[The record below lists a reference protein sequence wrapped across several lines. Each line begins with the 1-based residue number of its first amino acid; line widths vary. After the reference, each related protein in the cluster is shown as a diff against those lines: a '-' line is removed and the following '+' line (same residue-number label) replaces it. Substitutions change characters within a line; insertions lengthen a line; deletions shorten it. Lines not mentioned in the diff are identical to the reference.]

1 MTSDSAPMGGQHE
14 RTDEAVG
21 PVRVVVDLDA
31 IGANVR
37 ALQRHAGGTPLL
49 AVVKGDAYG
58 HGLLPVARTARAA
71 GAAWLGTAQLSESL
85 RLRRGG
91 IDGPILSWLHAPGA
105 DFAAALEA
113 DIDLGVSGEWAL
125 AEIEAAAASTGRIA
139 RVHLKLDT
147 GLGRNGA
154 YAPGSPF
161 SSGAGAGGVRR
172 VSTGPDAAQ
181 PLGGGAAELIELA
194 ARAQD
199 RGRVQVVGLMSHF
212 AASDTPGDP
221 SIAAQQEVF
230 GAAVDAAARAGLDI
244 RWRHLANSAAVLTDP
259 SARYDLVRPG
269 LAMYGLSPV
278 PDLGGPS
285 SYGLVPA
292 MRVEADVALVKAV
305 PAGQGVSYGHTY
317 TTASDTRVA
326 LLPIGYADGVPRHA
340 SGAGPA
346 VLRGRRFTIAGRV
359 CMDQVVLDIGDLDAR
374 PGDVAVLF
382 GDGRDGS
389 PTAQD
394 WAQAAGTISY
404 EIVTRMSGRL
414 PRVYVGGPTEGD
426 GSGE

>member
-1 MTSDSAPMGGQHE
+1 MTSDSTPAGGQDE
-14 RTDEAVG
+14 RTGEALG

-31 IGANVR
+31 IDANVR

-71 GAAWLGTAQLSESL
+71 GAAWLGTAQLRESL

-105 DFAAALEA
+105 DFSAALEA
-113 DIDLGVSGEWAL
+113 DIDLGVSAPWAL
-125 AEIEAAAASTGRIA
+125 AEVEAAAAATGRVA
-139 RVHLKLDT
+139 RVHLKIDT
-147 GLGRNGA
+147 GLARNGA
-154 YAPGSPF
+154 FAPGSAF
-161 SSGAGAGGVRR
+161 SSGAGVAT
-172 VSTGPDAAQ
+172 SPDPDL
-181 PLGGGAAELIELA
+181 PLGGGAAELVELA
-194 ARAQD
+194 ARAQE
-199 RGRVQVVGLMSHF
+199 RGRLQVVGLMSHF
-212 AASDTPGDP
+212 AAADAPGDP

-230 GAAVDAAARAGLDI
+230 GAAADAAARAGLDI
-244 RWRHLANSAAVLTDP
+244 QWRHLANSAAVLTDP

-285 SYGLVPA
+285 DYGLVPA
-292 MRVEADVALVKAV
+292 MRVEADVALVKEV

-317 TTASDTRVA
+317 TTTADTRVA

-346 VLRGRRFTIAGRV
+346 SLRGRRFTIAGRV

-374 PGDVAVLF
+374 AGDVAVLF

-414 PRVYVGGPTEGD
+414 PRVYVGGPAGAD
-426 GSGE
+426 GSAA